1 MAENQNLREA
11 RSYQFAA
18 EFELRRAQERLAGLT
33 SLGRLER
40 ETDTLRRETQQ
51 LQDAQREYQQL
62 QNQPGAPQLLL
73 NDLQR
78 RIDVLEGIVIV
89 AQQRTTSER
98 NALTQAQNDVRNASF
113 QVQRADALVEATEK
127 APPGADAV
135 TALPPEL
142 QALRPS
148 GQISAIQVGDPDL
161 NDLLRQSIGSDGQI
175 TPIVSL
181 APNNVATGTGFGDD
195 GQTAFDGLSRGP
207 QDPTGV
213 LAAEDAAIAEQQAA
227 QSDADAFAGLATVRD
242 PTGVLAAEDAAIA
255 EQQAAQSDADAFAG
269 LATVRDPTGV
279 LAAEDAAIAAQ
290 QAAEDDADAFRIN
303 RAVADPTG
311 VLAAEDA
318 AIAAQQAA
326 QGDADAFGS
335 LATVR
340 DPTGVL
346 AAEDAALAE
355 EAAAQSDAEAFGPTT
370 FGPTPPPPGT
380 GFGDDQEEFTT
391 DSLGNTF
398 RNGELYR
405 AAEAEEDIS
414 QRDSFKVFA
423 NQQAT
428 LRARYQEPSSQDWR
442 VRLVLAGSAD
452 YLYQDDNN
460 TILKP
465 LQDANGVIFPYTPQI
480 STSYNAGYDETQL
493 THSNYRGYFYKGS
506 YVGDINIT
514 ATFTAQ
520 DTREAQYLLA
530 VIHFFRSVTKMFY
543 GQDAQRGTPPPLVYL
558 IGLGEY
564 QFNGHACLLSQFSY
578 NLPADVDYIR
588 ATGFN
593 NYGVNLLNRRAQASQ
608 SFPGSSL
615 LGTTARLLASK
626 LLGFPGA
633 EPARPAPGP
642 VTGGVN
648 NTVRSTYVPTKMEI
662 QLVLKPVQS
671 RAQMSRE
678 FSLKNFANGNL
689 LKGGYW

>member
-78 RIDVLEGIVIV
+78 RIDVLEGVVIV

-98 NALTQAQNDVRNASF
+98 NALAQAQNDVRNASF

-255 EQQAAQSDADAFAG
+255 AQQAAEDDADAFRINRAV
-269 LATVRDPTGV
+269 ADPTGV

-398 RNGELYR
+398 RNGQLYR

-506 YVGDINIT
+506 HVGDINIT

>member
-18 EFELRRAQERLAGLT
+18 EFELRRAQERLAELT

-98 NALTQAQNDVRNASF
+98 NALTQAQNDVRNAQF
-113 QVQRADALVEATEK
+113 QVTRANALVEATEQ

-148 GQISAIQVGDPDL
+148 GQIPAIQVGDPDL
-161 NDLLRQSIGSDGQI
+161 NNLLRQSIGANGQI

-195 GQTAFDGLSRGP
+195 DLTAFDSLSRGP

-213 LAAEDAAIAEQQAA
+213 LAAEDAAIAAQQAA
-227 QSDADAFAGLATVRD
+227 QSDADAF
-242 PTGVLAAEDAAIA
+242 
-255 EQQAAQSDADAFAG
+255 
-269 LATVRDPTGV
+269 
-279 LAAEDAAIAAQ
+279 
-290 QAAEDDADAFRIN
+290 
-303 RAVADPTG
+303 
-311 VLAAEDA
+311 
-318 AIAAQQAA
+318 
-326 QGDADAFGS
+326 
-335 LATVR
+335 
-340 DPTGVL
+340 
-346 AAEDAALAE
+346 
-355 EAAAQSDAEAFGPTT
+355 GPTT
-370 FGPTPPPPGT
+370 FGPAPPPPGT
-380 GFGDDQEEFTT
+380 GFGDDQEEFTTDSLGNTFRNGTLFRAAEVEDDSEAFTPAAPTAFSPTPIDRSDEDEFTT

-452 YLYQDDNN
+452 YLYQDDDNA
-460 TILKP
+460 ILKP

-506 YVGDINIT
+506 HVGDINIT

-558 IGLGEY
+558 IGLGDY

-615 LGTTARLLASK
+615 LGTTSRLLASK

>member
-78 RIDVLEGIVIV
+78 RIDVLEGVVVV

-98 NALTQAQNDVRNASF
+98 NALAQAQNDVRNASF

-227 QSDADAFAGLATVRD
+227 QSDADAFAGLATVQD

-452 YLYQDDNN
+452 YLYQDDDNA
-460 TILKP
+460 ILKP

-506 YVGDINIT
+506 HVGDINIT

-558 IGLGEY
+558 IGLGDY

-615 LGTTARLLASK
+615 LGTTSRLLASK

>member
-1 MAENQNLREA
+1 MPQ
-11 RSYQFAA
+11 Y
-18 EFELRRAQERLAGLT
+18 T
-33 SLGRLER
+33 SQ
-40 ETDTLRRETQQ
+40 TTQQ
-51 LQDAQREYQQL
+51 
-62 QNQPGAPQLLL
+62 PS
-73 NDLQR
+73 
-78 RIDVLEGIVIV
+78 GIVVTTVLDTQTNQITYTV
-89 AQQRTTSER
+89 ATPTGQTATATLPSNRAVPTSDLIAQLRAAGRTGGITIGSSLSSGAEDVKFQASRAEATATATNTSVAAAPNPPVPAIKTPEAEVPAVAPNAAPAAQQANAALDAPGISVTSNDTFVPGIGDVPR
-98 NALTQAQNDVRNASF
+98 DSAL
-113 QVQRADALVEATEK
+113 ATLK
-127 APPGADAV
+127 APAPFDD
-135 TALPPEL
+135 
-142 QALRPS
+142 PS
-148 GQISAIQVGDPDL
+148 A
-161 NDLLRQSIGSDGQI
+161 
-175 TPIVSL
+175 
-181 APNNVATGTGFGDD
+181 GTGFGDD
-195 GQTAFDGLSRGP
+195 DTTVFDGLPRGP

-213 LAAEDAAIAEQQAA
+213 LAAEDQAIAEQQAA
-227 QSDADAFAGLATVRD
+227 QSDADAFAGLATV
-242 PTGVLAAEDAAIA
+242 
-255 EQQAAQSDADAFAG
+255 Q
-269 LATVRDPTGV
+269 
-279 LAAEDAAIAAQ
+279 
-290 QAAEDDADAFRIN
+290 
-303 RAVADPTG
+303 
-311 VLAAEDA
+311 
-318 AIAAQQAA
+318 
-326 QGDADAFGS
+326 
-335 LATVR
+335 

-346 AAEDAALAE
+346 AAEDAALAA

-608 SFPGSSL
+608 GFPGSSL

>member
-73 NDLQR
+73 NDLRR

-148 GQISAIQVGDPDL
+148 GQILAIQVGDPDL

-227 QSDADAFAGLATVRD
+227 QSDADAFAGLATVQD

-398 RNGELYR
+398 RNGQLYR

-506 YVGDINIT
+506 HVGDINIT

>member
-73 NDLQR
+73 NDLRR

-227 QSDADAFAGLATVRD
+227 QSDADAFAGLATVQD

-398 RNGELYR
+398 RNGQLYR

-506 YVGDINIT
+506 HVGDINIT

>member
-1 MAENQNLREA
+1 MTNPTNLVTANNQLSQAERNLREA
-11 RSYQFAA
+11 QGQLAFLESVDRVSRAQDRVDRENQRLAAQQQEVRNLQSQPGTPQSLLAA
-18 EFELRRAQERLAGLT
+18 EQ
-33 SLGRLER
+33 SRLETL
-40 ETDTLRRETQQ
+40 ETISAI
-51 LQDAQREYQQL
+51 AQRDLTQD
-62 QNQPGAPQLLL
+62 QNELAQAQ
-73 NDLQR
+73 NN
-78 RIDVLEGIVIV
+78 VTV
-89 AQQRTTSER
+89 AQQQV
-98 NALTQAQNDVRNASF
+98 TQAQA
-113 QVQRADALVEATEK
+113 QVSAAQN
-127 APPGADAV
+127 APPTGQGTVPVTVTPPNVADP
-135 TALPPEL
+135 LPP
-142 QALRPS
+142 
-148 GQISAIQVGDPDL
+148 
-161 NDLLRQSIGSDGQI
+161 I
-175 TPIVSL
+175 TPIQTG
-181 APNNVATGTGFGDD
+181 APSNVATGTGFGDD
-195 GQTAFDGLSRGP
+195 DPTVFDGLSRGP

-213 LAAEDAAIAEQQAA
+213 LAAEDAAIAAQQAA
-227 QSDADAFAGLATVRD
+227 QG
-242 PTGVLAAEDAAIA
+242 
-255 EQQAAQSDADAFAG
+255 
-269 LATVRDPTGV
+269 
-279 LAAEDAAIAAQ
+279 
-290 QAAEDDADAFRIN
+290 DADAFRIN

-506 YVGDINIT
+506 HVGDINIT

-662 QLVLKPVQS
+662 QLVLKPIQS

>member
-1 MAENQNLREA
+1 
-11 RSYQFAA
+11 
-18 EFELRRAQERLAGLT
+18 
-33 SLGRLER
+33 
-40 ETDTLRRETQQ
+40 
-51 LQDAQREYQQL
+51 
-62 QNQPGAPQLLL
+62 
-73 NDLQR
+73 
-78 RIDVLEGIVIV
+78 
-89 AQQRTTSER
+89 
-98 NALTQAQNDVRNASF
+98 
-113 QVQRADALVEATEK
+113 
-127 APPGADAV
+127 
-135 TALPPEL
+135 
-142 QALRPS
+142 
-148 GQISAIQVGDPDL
+148 
-161 NDLLRQSIGSDGQI
+161 
-175 TPIVSL
+175 
-181 APNNVATGTGFGDD
+181 VATGTGFGDGD
-195 GQTAFDGLSRGP
+195 TTVFDRLATVR
-207 QDPTGV
+207 DPNGV

-227 QSDADAFAGLATVRD
+227 QSDADAFAGLATV
-242 PTGVLAAEDAAIA
+242 
-255 EQQAAQSDADAFAG
+255 Q
-269 LATVRDPTGV
+269 DPTGV

-326 QGDADAFGS
+326 QSDADAFGA

-346 AAEDAALAE
+346 AAEDAAIAE
-355 EAAAQSDAEAFGPTT
+355 QAAADSDAEAFGPTT
-370 FGPTPPPPGT
+370 FGPAPPPPGT
-380 GFGDDQEEFTT
+380 GYGDDQEEFTT

-398 RNGELYR
+398 RNGQLYR
-405 AAEAEEDIS
+405 AAEVDEDIS
-414 QRDSFKVFA
+414 QRDGFKLA
-423 NQQAT
+423 AQQQAT
-428 LRARYQEPSSQDWR
+428 LRARYVEPSSQDWR
-442 VRLVLAGSAD
+442 VRLVLAGGAN
-452 YLYQDDNN
+452 YLYEDDNN
-460 TILKP
+460 AILKP
-465 LQDANGVIFPYTPQI
+465 LQDSNGVIFPYTPQI
-480 STSYNAGYDETQL
+480 STTYNAAYDETQL

-506 YVGDINIT
+506 FVGDINIT

-520 DTREAQYLLA
+520 DTKEAQYLLA

-543 GQDAQRGTPPPLVYL
+543 GQDAQRGTPPPLVY
-558 IGLGEY
+558 IVGLGEF
-564 QFNGHACLLSQFSY
+564 QFNGHACLVSQFNY

-593 NYGVNLLNRRAQASQ
+593 NYGVNLLNRRSQASQ
-608 SFPGSSL
+608 TFPGSSL
-615 LGTTARLLASK
+615 LGSTSRLLASK

-662 QLVLKPVQS
+662 ALTLKPVQS

>member
-78 RIDVLEGIVIV
+78 RIDVLEGVVIV

-255 EQQAAQSDADAFAG
+255 
-269 LATVRDPTGV
+269 
-279 LAAEDAAIAAQ
+279 AQ

-355 EAAAQSDAEAFGPTT
+355 EEAARSDAEAFGPTT
-370 FGPTPPPPGT
+370 FGPTTFSPTPI
-380 GFGDDQEEFTT
+380 DRSDEDEFTT

-398 RNGELYR
+398 RNGQLYR

-452 YLYQDDNN
+452 YLYQDDDNA
-460 TILKP
+460 ILKP

-506 YVGDINIT
+506 HVGDINIT

-662 QLVLKPVQS
+662 QLALKPVQS

>member
-1 MAENQNLREA
+1 MTNPTNLVTANNQLSQAERNLREA
-11 RSYQFAA
+11 QGQLAFLESVDRVSRAQDRVDRENQRLAAQQQEVRNLQSQPGTPQSLLAA
-18 EFELRRAQERLAGLT
+18 EQ
-33 SLGRLER
+33 SRLETL
-40 ETDTLRRETQQ
+40 ETISAI
-51 LQDAQREYQQL
+51 AQRDLTQD
-62 QNQPGAPQLLL
+62 QNELAQAQ
-73 NDLQR
+73 NN
-78 RIDVLEGIVIV
+78 VTV
-89 AQQRTTSER
+89 AQQQV
-98 NALTQAQNDVRNASF
+98 TQAQA
-113 QVQRADALVEATEK
+113 QVSAAQN
-127 APPGADAV
+127 APPTGQGTVPVTVTPPNVADP
-135 TALPPEL
+135 LPP
-142 QALRPS
+142 
-148 GQISAIQVGDPDL
+148 
-161 NDLLRQSIGSDGQI
+161 I
-175 TPIVSL
+175 TPIQTG
-181 APNNVATGTGFGDD
+181 APSNVATGTGFGDD
-195 GQTAFDGLSRGP
+195 DPTVFDGLSRGP
-207 QDPTGV
+207 Q
-213 LAAEDAAIAEQQAA
+213 
-227 QSDADAFAGLATVRD
+227 
-242 PTGVLAAEDAAIA
+242 
-255 EQQAAQSDADAFAG
+255 
-269 LATVRDPTGV
+269 
-279 LAAEDAAIAAQ
+279 
-290 QAAEDDADAFRIN
+290 
-303 RAVADPTG
+303 DPTG

-506 YVGDINIT
+506 HVGDINIT

-662 QLVLKPVQS
+662 QLVLKPIQS

>member
-73 NDLQR
+73 NDLRR

-227 QSDADAFAGLATVRD
+227 QSDADAFAGLATVQD

-255 EQQAAQSDADAFAG
+255 AQQAAQSDADAFAG

-398 RNGELYR
+398 RNGQLYR

-506 YVGDINIT
+506 HVGDINIT

>member
-1 MAENQNLREA
+1 MPQYTSQTTQQPSGIVVTTVLDTQTNQITYTVATPTGQTATATLPANRSVPTSDLIAQLRAAGRTGGITIGASLANGAEDVKFQASRAEA
-11 RSYQFAA
+11 AA
-18 EFELRRAQERLAGLT
+18 TATNTSVAAAPNPPVPAIKTPEAEVPAVAPNAAPAAQQANAALDAPGISVTSNDTFVQGIGDVGRDSELAKLQTPAPLDVGLT
-33 SLGRLER
+33 GGEVPV
-40 ETDTLRRETQQ
+40 T
-51 LQDAQREYQQL
+51 
-62 QNQPGAPQLLL
+62 
-73 NDLQR
+73 
-78 RIDVLEGIVIV
+78 RI
-89 AQQRTTSER
+89 
-98 NALTQAQNDVRNASF
+98 N
-113 QVQRADALVEATEK
+113 
-127 APPGADAV
+127 APP
-135 TALPPEL
+135 P
-142 QALRPS
+142 
-148 GQISAIQVGDPDL
+148 
-161 NDLLRQSIGSDGQI
+161 
-175 TPIVSL
+175 
-181 APNNVATGTGFGDD
+181 VAMATTFTGTGFGDEEEEFTTD
-195 GQTAFDGLSRGP
+195 SLGNTFRNGIVFRAAEVEDDSEEFTTDSLGNTFRNGTLFRAAEVEDDSEAFTPAAPTAFS
-207 QDPTGV
+207 
-213 LAAEDAAIAEQQAA
+213 
-227 QSDADAFAGLATVRD
+227 
-242 PTGVLAAEDAAIA
+242 
-255 EQQAAQSDADAFAG
+255 
-269 LATVRDPTGV
+269 
-279 LAAEDAAIAAQ
+279 
-290 QAAEDDADAFRIN
+290 
-303 RAVADPTG
+303 
-311 VLAAEDA
+311 
-318 AIAAQQAA
+318 
-326 QGDADAFGS
+326 
-335 LATVR
+335 
-340 DPTGVL
+340 
-346 AAEDAALAE
+346 
-355 EAAAQSDAEAFGPTT
+355 
-370 FGPTPPPPGT
+370 PTPI
-380 GFGDDQEEFTT
+380 DRSDEDEFTT

-442 VRLVLAGSAD
+442 VRLVLAGGAD

-506 YVGDINIT
+506 HVGDINIT

-593 NYGVNLLNRRAQASQ
+593 NYGVNLLNRRQQASQ
-608 SFPGSSL
+608 GFPSSSL
-615 LGTTARLLASK
+615 LGSTSRLLASK

-678 FSLKNFANGNL
+678 FSVKNFANGNL